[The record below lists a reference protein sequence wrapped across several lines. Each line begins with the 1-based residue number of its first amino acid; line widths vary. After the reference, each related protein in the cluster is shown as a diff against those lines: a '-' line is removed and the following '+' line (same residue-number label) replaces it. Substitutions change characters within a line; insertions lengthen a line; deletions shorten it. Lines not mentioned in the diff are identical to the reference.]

1 MGGNMSK
8 VRIAINGFGRIGR
21 VVARSLQGNDNV
33 ELVAVNDL
41 APVDQLVH
49 LLKYDSV
56 HRKFPGEVLGKE
68 NCIEINDQIVYVYNC
83 KNPEELPWGDLKI
96 DVVIEC
102 TGVFRTQEAASRHI
116 TAGAKKV
123 VISAPSGDS
132 IPTYV
137 LGINDDSIDL
147 EATVMSNASCTT
159 NCSAPM
165 VKIIDEL
172 CGIDRGFLTTVHAY
186 TSDQNLHDSPH
197 KKDMRRARAA
207 AENIVPTSTGAANA
221 LVKLF
226 PHLHGK
232 LHGSAVRV
240 PVIDGSLTEMTFQV
254 KNPLPVSEINKVF
267 KQKSQNEYNGILEYT
282 SDPITSVDIIG
293 NRHSCIFDSGLTV
306 SNGNLIRVVGWYD
319 NETGYS
325 NRLIDLVQRLG

>member
-21 VVARSLQGNDNV
+21 VVARQLQGNENV

-41 APVDQLVH
+41 APLDQLVN

-56 HRKFPGEVLGKE
+56 HRKFQGEVIAKN

-96 DVVIEC
+96 DVVVEC
-102 TGVFRTQEAASRHI
+102 TGVFRTKELASKHI

-123 VISAPSGDS
+123 VISAPSSDS

-137 LGINDDSIDL
+137 LGINDDLIDA
-147 EATVMSNASCTT
+147 EASVVSNASCTT

-172 CGIDRGFLTTVHAY
+172 CEIERGFLTTVHAY

-197 KKDMRRARAA
+197 DKDMRRARAA

-221 LVKLF
+221 LVTLF

-232 LHGSAVRV
+232 LHGSAIRV

-254 KNPLPVSEINKVF
+254 KNPVPISEINKVF
-267 KQKSQNEYNGILEYT
+267 KEKSQNEFKGILEYT
-282 SDPITSVDIIG
+282 SDPIVSVDIIG
-293 NRHSCIFDSGLTV
+293 NRHSCIFDSELTV

-325 NRLIDLVQRLG
+325 NRLIDLVQKLG